1 MMRVLILVDE
11 SFAARERSLIS
22 RLEIG
27 LADDAVRLVHGVP
40 SRASHWYQGGIFSQA
55 ISYEDHG
62 LLISRSWRVR
72 RFVESLRQAMGD
84 DEHPIDLVHVYGVP
98 AWPIAAEVVH
108 QTGAA
113 LAVEISST
121 AAAAEAVR
129 LRTGFGT
136 SAPVFFIP
144 DPALERPLRGDETG
158 VQVRVTPW
166 GVHTPAPKR
175 EILQRERCIS
185 VFMAGSGDDPAA
197 WTVALE
203 ALAACTKDVP
213 DLMIFVDSEAAYRAG
228 LWAHVSRLGLRE
240 RLTLSPHLEAR
251 RELTLEGD
259 VLLLPEARGVHRSL
273 TLDAMAAGMLV
284 VAAADPHVSVLA
296 DGRTAW
302 LVERATADA
311 WTNALR
317 RTFEDRSASLSL
329 AGAAREHI
337 RQHCRASTHVASVMG
352 AYEWMLSSES
362 IPFGAAS

>member
-1 MMRVLILVDE
+1 
-11 SFAARERSLIS
+11 
-22 RLEIG
+22 
-27 LADDAVRLVHGVP
+27 
-40 SRASHWYQGGIFSQA
+40 
-55 ISYEDHG
+55 
-62 LLISRSWRVR
+62 
-72 RFVESLRQAMGD
+72 
-84 DEHPIDLVHVYGVP
+84 
-98 AWPIAAEVVH
+98 
-108 QTGAA
+108 
-113 LAVEISST
+113 
-121 AAAAEAVR
+121 
-129 LRTGFGT
+129 
-136 SAPVFFIP
+136 
-144 DPALERPLRGDETG
+144 
-158 VQVRVTPW
+158 
-166 GVHTPAPKR
+166 
-175 EILQRERCIS
+175 
-185 VFMAGSGDDPAA
+185 
-197 WTVALE
+197 VALE

-213 DLMIFVDSEAAYRAG
+213 DLMIFVDSEAAHRAG

-317 RTFEDRSASLSL
+317 RTFEDRAASLSL